1 MTKNITLETKEKKQ
15 TINQEELYYN
25 RLYVFYLSDLE
36 GICFLNCVMLSVLQH
51 FVSIMSP

>member
-1 MTKNITLETKEKKQ
+1 MTKNIPLETKEKEQ
-15 TINQEELYYN
+15 TINQEEFY
-25 RLYVFYLSDLE
+25 RLYVFYLSDLK

>member
-1 MTKNITLETKEKKQ
+1 MTKNITLETKEKQ
-15 TINQEELYYN
+15 TINQEELY
-25 RLYVFYLSDLE
+25 RLYVFYLSDLK

>member
-15 TINQEELYYN
+15 TINQEELYI
-25 RLYVFYLSDLE
+25 LYVFYLSDLN
-36 GICFLNCVMLSVLQH
+36 ICFLNCVMLSVLQH